1 MISSSGFV
9 MYKTKCSCTGKNQT
23 TVFVRPESC
32 EDVYHKHHK
41 HDDTNSEVVCSSHDC
56 HECSSH
62 TKDCG
67 CDSPEHF
74 FFKLKDKAVDDEVKF
89 VSTPV
94 LEISIVSL
102 EILAELWIETDDVN
116 DDYLYV
122 DPPLSITSSL
132 DFLIQ
137 IQQLKIPALA

>member
-9 MYKTKCSCTGKNQT
+9 MYKTKCSCTGENQT
-23 TVFVRPESC
+23 TVFVRPETC
-32 EDVYHKHHK
+32 EDVYYNHHK
-41 HDDTNSEVVCSSHDC
+41 HDDANNEVSCCSQDC

-89 VSTPV
+89 VSTPA
-94 LEISIVSL
+94 LEISIVSS
-102 EILAELWIETDDVN
+102 ELFADLLIETDDEN

-122 DPPLSITSSL
+122 DPPLGISSSL
-132 DFLIQ
+132 DFLVQ
-137 IQQLKIPALA
+137 IQQLKIPVLA